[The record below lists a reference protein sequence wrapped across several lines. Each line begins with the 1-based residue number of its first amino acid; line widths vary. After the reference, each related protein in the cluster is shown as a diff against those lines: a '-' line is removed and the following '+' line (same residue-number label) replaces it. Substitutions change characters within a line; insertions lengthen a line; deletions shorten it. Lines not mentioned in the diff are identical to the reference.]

1 MYQRKRTFGLARL
14 AAAISLVAI
23 VIANTVTCNAIAAQS
38 TASDKTTAS
47 PQVRALMTAL
57 AQEWLEEQGVK
68 STTAVPPVQQT
79 DGSVDYLS
87 TSASAIHHH
96 IITLAGAV
104 PALPHQFKRAI
115 QWITAVD
122 ADFDQP
128 EFLLSLGIFGDPDYF
143 ATRHL
148 AAETRAVLNLAM
160 FVVFGFGAQWL
171 FRKMTRK
178 ARHRFDGLP
187 METVKDRLRV
197 IAVRFALAFGATG
210 AFLLGSVIA
219 LFALDWGPALRD
231 IALGF
236 LIVYV
241 AIRIAIATGDL
252 LLAPDNERFR
262 IIPTNAAAARF
273 WCRRLTVFAGWFAL
287 AWVIVQECSALGF
300 SFAGVQLVGY
310 TLGLGVVALALEA
323 VWRRPT
329 ALREIEGVSAETR
342 HFGYAAANIAASIGI
357 VVMWLCRVAAPG
369 VTSVLPAFWLVL
381 VLILLPPAISV
392 SRRAVEHLLRPAASA
407 QTGGPPSVIEV
418 SLEHGI
424 RALLIIA
431 AVAVLAWGWNVDLVH
446 LAGRDT
452 VFANIVHGVLSTVVI
467 LLIAEVLWHAAKAA
481 IDGKLAATAE
491 LGQLN
496 TEEARRRA
504 RLHTLLPIFRN
515 VLFVLVIAVA
525 AMMALAELGVEIGPL
540 IAGASVVGVAIGF
553 GAQTFVRDVIAGM
566 FYLLDDAFRVGEYIQ
581 SGNYKGTV
589 EGFSIRSI
597 RLRHHRGPVYT
608 VPFSLLGAIQ
618 NQSRDWVIDKLAVG
632 ITYDSD
638 LEKARKLIKQIGLE
652 LQNDPEFAPLILQ
665 PLKMQGVEN
674 LGDYAVQIRMKMM
687 TLPGEQFVIRRK
699 AYAMIKKA
707 FDANGV
713 KFAFPTVQVAGE
725 SEDTSAAVAQ
735 HALELARAAAE

>member
-1 MYQRKRTFGLARL
+1 
-14 AAAISLVAI
+14 
-23 VIANTVTCNAIAAQS
+23 
-38 TASDKTTAS
+38 
-47 PQVRALMTAL
+47 MTAL
-57 AQEWLEEQGVK
+57 AQEWLQEQGVK
-68 STTAVPPVQQT
+68 STIAAPPVQQT

-87 TSASAIHHH
+87 ASSSAIHHH

-104 PALPHQFKRAI
+104 PALPHEFERAI

-160 FVVFGFGAQWL
+160 FVAFGFGAQWL

-197 IAVRFALAFGATG
+197 IAVRFALAFGATS

-241 AIRIAIATGDL
+241 AIRIAIGTGDL

-262 IIPTNAAAARF
+262 IIPTNATAARF

-300 SFAGVQLVGY
+300 SLAGVQLVGY

-323 VWRRPT
+323 VWRRP
-329 ALREIEGVSAETR
+329 AAPREVAEGASAETR
-342 HFGYAAANIAASIGI
+342 YFGRAAANIAASIGI
-357 VVMWLCRVAAPG
+357 VIMWLCRVAAPG

-431 AVAVLAWGWNVDLVH
+431 AVAVLAWVGMWISFTSP
-446 LAGRDT
+446 AGTRCLQT
-452 VFANIVHGVLSTVVI
+452 LST
-467 LLIAEVLWHAAKAA
+467 AC
-481 IDGKLAATAE
+481 
-491 LGQLN
+491 
-496 TEEARRRA
+496 
-504 RLHTLLPIFRN
+504 
-515 VLFVLVIAVA
+515 
-525 AMMALAELGVEIGPL
+525 
-540 IAGASVVGVAIGF
+540 
-553 GAQTFVRDVIAGM
+553 
-566 FYLLDDAFRVGEYIQ
+566 
-581 SGNYKGTV
+581 
-589 EGFSIRSI
+589 
-597 RLRHHRGPVYT
+597 
-608 VPFSLLGAIQ
+608 
-618 NQSRDWVIDKLAVG
+618 
-632 ITYDSD
+632 
-638 LEKARKLIKQIGLE
+638 
-652 LQNDPEFAPLILQ
+652 
-665 PLKMQGVEN
+665 
-674 LGDYAVQIRMKMM
+674 
-687 TLPGEQFVIRRK
+687 
-699 AYAMIKKA
+699 
-707 FDANGV
+707 
-713 KFAFPTVQVAGE
+713 
-725 SEDTSAAVAQ
+725 
-735 HALELARAAAE
+735 